1 MMKSGVI
8 TSMKN
13 LWEEWGLYAFG
24 LLLSFGVWVLR
35 SVTTNEKR
43 ISLLEQKLQSIQ
55 PPDAE
60 EIAKAVAKRLKEDR

>member
-1 MMKSGVI
+1 MMKSGVVA
-8 TSMKN
+8 SMKN

-43 ISLLEQKLQSIQ
+43 ISLLEQKLDSIQ